1 MATRSECEREAREAA
16 ANLVLSTALPH
27 SVRMGTRVL
36 ETLGD
41 MREILSYH
49 SIGCK
54 QALPIFEELVKAGQE
69 PAGEDYPATNLK
81 RKASEASEESEPEK
95 PEPQTFLLPRAA
107 EPREEDFMRN
117 KAAPVFHSSNH
128 VLVPCE
134 FRHTGPGVSEAE
146 LLECLYRV
154 GDDKYQGKGCAW
166 MAWRLVGQAQPPDVG
181 HKPAMKLLPHPPAS
195 TQLYKLGKGKLH
207 DVVKLMANCLEQ
219 KGTMRA
225 MSRGEYDG
233 LVAANEPPA
242 PEFSPRRV
250 LKNYDDMTT
259 SEFQSHL
266 IKLDTTF
273 RGDKALNTG
282 KRPPN
287 SEDEFVHLQSRALLQ
302 LRKQLQDDQLQ
313 TESLLVS
320 RHRQLLMTD
329 FVINES
335 TVNCWWYNPE
345 VHQKQPLDFFEAY
358 GRAHDE
364 RRTLIFYGDSGKG
377 KTPLAS
383 CLAAMVARDVGLD
396 EFVMV
401 SSPDML
407 RSAVERSLLRDERPL
422 LLDELQISS
431 SNIGAQGGG
440 VDTLSVCRPTC
451 QPPSN
456 VATTT

>member
-1 MATRSECEREAREAA
+1 M
-16 ANLVLSTALPH
+16 
-27 SVRMGTRVL
+27 
-36 ETLGD
+36 
-41 MREILSYH
+41 
-49 SIGCK
+49 
-54 QALPIFEELVKAGQE
+54 
-69 PAGEDYPATNLK
+69 
-81 RKASEASEESEPEK
+81 
-95 PEPQTFLLPRAA
+95 
-107 EPREEDFMRN
+107 
-117 KAAPVFHSSNH
+117 
-128 VLVPCE
+128 
-134 FRHTGPGVSEAE
+134 SEAE

-181 HKPAMKLLPHPPAS
+181 HHVVLRPERGANLWVFFHKPTMKLLPHPPAS

-233 LVAANEPPA
+233 LAANEPS

-250 LKNYDDMTT
+250 LKNYGDMTT

-287 SEDEFVHLQSRALLQ
+287 TEDEFVHLQSRALLQ

-345 VHQKQPLDFFEAY
+345 VHQKQPLDFFKAY
-358 GRAHDE
+358 GRSSTETAA
-364 RRTLIFYGDSGKG
+364 RGKL
-377 KTPLAS
+377 PWQ
-383 CLAAMVARDVGLD
+383 VAWQPWWPATRAWT
-396 EFVMV
+396 
-401 SSPDML
+401 SS
-407 RSAVERSLLRDERPL
+407 
-422 LLDELQISS
+422 
-431 SNIGAQGGG
+431 
-440 VDTLSVCRPTC
+440 
-451 QPPSN
+451 
-456 VATTT
+456 

>member
-1 MATRSECEREAREAA
+1 M
-16 ANLVLSTALPH
+16 
-27 SVRMGTRVL
+27 
-36 ETLGD
+36 
-41 MREILSYH
+41 
-49 SIGCK
+49 
-54 QALPIFEELVKAGQE
+54 
-69 PAGEDYPATNLK
+69 
-81 RKASEASEESEPEK
+81 
-95 PEPQTFLLPRAA
+95 
-107 EPREEDFMRN
+107 
-117 KAAPVFHSSNH
+117 
-128 VLVPCE
+128 
-134 FRHTGPGVSEAE
+134 SEAE

-166 MAWRLVGQAQPPDVG
+166 MAWRLVGQAQPPNVG
-181 HKPAMKLLPHPPAS
+181 HHVVLRPERGANLWVFFHKHHEAAAPSSGVH
-195 TQLYKLGKGKLH
+195 LYKLGKGKLH

-250 LKNYDDMTT
+250 LKNYGDMTT

-287 SEDEFVHLQSRALLQ
+287 TEDEFVHLQSRALMQ

-383 CLAAMVARDVGLD
+383 CLAAMVARDAGLD

-407 RSAVERSLLRDERPL
+407 RSAVERNLLRDERPL
-422 LLDELQISS
+422 LLDE
-431 SNIGAQGGG
+431 G
-440 VDTLSVCRPTC
+440 VDTLKHLLGLSPDLPATIKCRYNDVKVPAETFRIITVQDLAKLHHDLDDMAKIRPPDLMLEGFEWRARPLDKVFDADTRAVLKRCILVEVTVQWPVIRDTGACLLRAQTRQKPDRTRTDRCKPPAPLRTC
-451 QPPSN
+451 LAQRRT
-456 VATTT
+456 VGRRAAI

>member
-1 MATRSECEREAREAA
+1 
-16 ANLVLSTALPH
+16 
-27 SVRMGTRVL
+27 
-36 ETLGD
+36 
-41 MREILSYH
+41 
-49 SIGCK
+49 
-54 QALPIFEELVKAGQE
+54 
-69 PAGEDYPATNLK
+69 
-81 RKASEASEESEPEK
+81 
-95 PEPQTFLLPRAA
+95 
-107 EPREEDFMRN
+107 
-117 KAAPVFHSSNH
+117 
-128 VLVPCE
+128 
-134 FRHTGPGVSEAE
+134 
-146 LLECLYRV
+146 
-154 GDDKYQGKGCAW
+154 
-166 MAWRLVGQAQPPDVG
+166 
-181 HKPAMKLLPHPPAS
+181 
-195 TQLYKLGKGKLH
+195 
-207 DVVKLMANCLEQ
+207 
-219 KGTMRA
+219 MRA
-225 MSRGEYDG
+225 MSRGDYDG

-242 PEFSPRRV
+242 PS
-250 LKNYDDMTT
+250 KNYGDMTT

-287 SEDEFVHLQSRALLQ
+287 TEDEFVRLQSRALLQ

-345 VHQKQPLDFFEAY
+345 VHQKQPLDFFKAY
-358 GRAHDE
+358 GRARDE

-383 CLAAMVARDVGLD
+383 CQAAVVARDVGLD

-401 SSPDML
+401 SSP
-407 RSAVERSLLRDERPL
+407 LRDERPL

-440 VDTLSVCRPTC
+440 VDTLKHLLGLSPDLPATIKCRYNDVKVPAETFRIITVQDLAKLHHNLDDMAKVRPPDLMLEGFEWRARPLDKVFDADTRAVLKRCILVEVTAQCVKDSVREKRKFGSDKAISMAESLRALYNG
-451 QPPSN
+451 Q
-456 VATTT
+456 